1 MAFDVN
7 SFKGELKLGGARPNL
22 FQAELISPVGGLD
35 NFRFMCKAAQLPGST
50 IPSIDVP
57 YFGRQIKYAG
67 NRTFE
72 PWTVTV
78 LNDED
83 FQVRNSFER
92 WMNAINGHTTN
103 LASLGAASYKT
114 QGSVKHFGKDGS
126 TIARYDFIG
135 IFPTELGAVELA
147 WDTNDVVEEFTV
159 TLAMDYWTHSSVV
172 A

>member
-72 PWTVTV
+72 PWTVTII
-78 LNDED
+78 NDTD
-83 FQVRNSFER
+83 FSVRDAMER
-92 WMNAINGHTTN
+92 WMNGINAH
-103 LASLGAASYKT
+103 AANTGLSNPVDYEADLSVDQLDRNGDVLKT
-114 QGSVKHFGKDGS
+114 YNFRGC
-126 TIARYDFIG
+126 
-135 IFPTELGAVELA
+135 FPTNVSEIALSYE
-147 WDTNDVVEEFTV
+147 TNDVVE
-159 TLAMDYWTHSSVV
+159 
-172 A
+172 